1 MEKSVLQPYKNELNP
16 SSSRRIEAHLID
28 ALLLVIVSFILL
40 IFAHLGL
47 SNASFSFKAKQIP
60 TIAAH

>member
-47 SNASFSFKAKQIP
+47 SNDSF
-60 TIAAH
+60 